1 MGIGNSTA
9 EIKPDTEGTA
19 KNCGS
24 GILRLDADLSV
35 IYLDETAGRTL
46 GVPPDGVIG
55 RNIARVA
62 DVANLGNLMKGGIS
76 FSDQIILV
84 GGRRIACDFVPL
96 VEDDLMV
103 GGILSLRSIPDN
115 GNDTDDSLKEILRS
129 TSAFMNFDYDGI
141 IVVDRNGIVVMV
153 NQSFAKLLDTTP
165 QAMIGRH
172 VDQAYQNSHS
182 QPSHLPT
189 VMETGKPDLGIIH
202 YFNGKQVYANRFP
215 LIKEGKVIGCVGKIL
230 FMDIREIPLIAR
242 QLQAE
247 PESQVHHPSVNK
259 KEIFFKYKY
268 DSNSIVG
275 KSRKIQDLK
284 ETLLRVAQKH
294 SNVLLRGESGTG
306 KELFAHAI
314 HAASTRHYSP
324 FVKVNCAAIPEHLL
338 ESELFGYAEGAFTG
352 AKKGGQIGKF
362 EQAHTGTIFLDE
374 IGDMPLY
381 MQVKILRVLQEK
393 EVTNLGSTKQKTVDV
408 RVVAATNRNL
418 EELVKEGKFRED
430 LYYRLNVVAL
440 TIPAL
445 RERKEDV
452 YPLTLNFIEQFNA
465 EFRLSVKNLDADA
478 WQIFKSYDWPGNIRE
493 LRNVVES
500 AFNVVSGPLIT
511 RAHLPEQLTQ
521 LCPDSTVD
529 FVGIED
535 FIRASLGKKDIG
547 QIMDQFENLLLRKAV
562 EFCHGNKQQASR
574 LLGISRQ
581 GLYKK
586 LSRQF
591 GGSDMDAAET

>member
-1 MGIGNSTA
+1 MNGCNPES
-9 EIKPDTEGTA
+9 
-19 KNCGS
+19 GS
-24 GILRLDADLSV
+24 SGVIRLDTDLCI
-35 IYLDETAGRTL
+35 IYLDQAAAAMLELPSSSPVGKKI
-46 GVPPDGVIG
+46 DE
-55 RNIARVA
+55 VA
-62 DVANLGNLMKGGIS
+62 DLANLGNLMHGGIS
-76 FSDQIILV
+76 FSDQVILV
-84 GGRRIACDFVPL
+84 GKRRIACDFVPIM
-96 VEDDLMV
+96 ENDLMV
-103 GGILSLRSIPDN
+103 GGVLSLLRLIPDN
-115 GNDTDDSLKEILRS
+115 GSDTDDSLKEILRS

-141 IVVDRNGIVVMV
+141 IVVDRKGIVVMV
-153 NQSFAKLLDTTP
+153 NQSFANLLDTTP

-172 VDQAYQNSHS
+172 VDRAYRNS
-182 QPSHLPT
+182 QPSHLPA
-189 VMETGKPDLGIIH
+189 VMESGKPDLGIIH

-215 LIKEGKVIGCVGKIL
+215 LIKDGRVIGCVGKIL

-247 PESQVHHPSVNK
+247 PESQVHHPAVNR

-275 KSRKIQDLK
+275 QSRKIQDLK

-314 HAASTRHYSP
+314 HAASARHYSP

-393 EVTNLGSTKQKTVDV
+393 ELTNLGSTKQKTVDV

-418 EELVKEGKFRED
+418 EQMVKEGKFRED
-430 LYYRLNVVAL
+430 LYYRLNVVNL

-452 YPLTLNFIEQFNA
+452 YSLTMNFIEQFNV
-465 EFRLSVKNLDADA
+465 EFGLSVKDLDSDA

-511 RAHLPEQLTQ
+511 SAHLPEQLTQ
-521 LCPDSTVD
+521 LCPGTNVD

-535 FIRASLGKKDIG
+535 FILASLGKKDIS

-562 EFCHGNKQQASR
+562 EFCHGNKQQASK

-586 LSRQF
+586 LSRQLG
-591 GGSDMDAAET
+591 GGSDMDTSEM

>member
-1 MGIGNSTA
+1 MESDS
-9 EIKPDTEGTA
+9 K
-19 KNCGS
+19 KNGCHPESCSS
-24 GILRLDADLSV
+24 GVIRLDADLCIV
-35 IYLDETAGRTL
+35 YLDKAAEATLELPSAGL
-46 GVPPDGVIG
+46 IG
-55 RNIARVA
+55 KKIELVA
-62 DVANLGNLMKGGIS
+62 DLANLGNLMHGGIS
-76 FSDQIILV
+76 FSDQVILI
-84 GGRRIACDFVPL
+84 GGRRIVCDFVPL
-96 VEDDLMV
+96 VENDLMV
-103 GGILSLRSIPDN
+103 GGVLSLLGSIPDSCN
-115 GNDTDDSLKEILRS
+115 TTDDNLREILRS
-129 TSAFMNFDYDGI
+129 TSAFMNFDFDGI

-153 NQSFAKLLDTTP
+153 NQSFARLLDTTP

-172 VDQAYQNSHS
+172 VDQAYQNS
-182 QPSHLPT
+182 QPSHLPM

-215 LIKEGKVIGCVGKIL
+215 LIKDGRVIGCVGKIL

-242 QLQAE
+242 QLQAA
-247 PESQVHHPSVNK
+247 PESKGHPHTLNR
-259 KEIFFKYKY
+259 KEILFKY
-268 DSNSIVG
+268 DTNSIVG
-275 KSRKIQDLK
+275 QSRKIQELK
-284 ETLLRVAQKH
+284 ETLLRVAQKN

-393 EVTNLGSTKQKTVDV
+393 ELTNLGSTKQKTVDV

-418 EELVKEGKFRED
+418 EQMVKEGKFRED

-445 RERKEDV
+445 RERKEDI
-452 YPLTLNFIEQFNA
+452 YPLTMNFIEQFNV
-465 EFRLSVKNLDADA
+465 EFGLSVKDLDADA
-478 WQIFKSYDWPGNIRE
+478 WEIFKSYDWPGNIRE

-500 AFNVVSGPLIT
+500 AFNVVSGHLIT

-521 LCPDSTVD
+521 LCPDTTVD
-529 FVGIED
+529 SVGIED
-535 FIRASLGKKDIG
+535 FIRASLGKKDIT

-586 LSRQF
+586 LGRQAI
-591 GGSDMDAAET
+591 GGSDMDDSET